1 MKIGYARVSTEE
13 QSLQLQLDAL
23 TQAGCTRIFKD
34 HGISGV
40 SQHRKGLDQALQTL
54 KKGDVLIVWKLDRLG
69 RSLRFLIDLI
79 EELGN
84 KEVGFQSLSDG
95 INTTTP
101 GGELVFHVIGAIAQF
116 ERSLISE
123 RTRAGMV
130 SARNKG
136 THLGRPFALTEQQIL
151 CAYDNIAN
159 GKATIKDMALKFG
172 CAKDTLTRGLKR
184 LGLEE
189 RGG

>member
-13 QSLQLQLDAL
+13 QSLQLQIDAL
-23 TQAGCTRIFKD
+23 TEVGCEKIFRD
-34 HGISGV
+34 RGVSGV
-40 SQHRKGLDQALQTL
+40 AQQRKGLDRARKYL

-79 EELGN
+79 EELGG

-123 RTRAGMV
+123 RTRAGMHA
-130 SARNKG
+130 ARRKG
-136 THLGRPFALTEQQIL
+136 QHVGRPFALTDKQIMR
-151 CAYDNIAN
+151 AHEKIVKEN
-159 GKATIKDMALKFG
+159 ATITELVRKLG
-172 CAKDTLTRGLKR
+172 CTKDTLARGIKR
-184 LGLEE
+184 LGLE
-189 RGG
+189 G